1 MAINQY
7 TFDDIVLPVPPVYV
21 PGEVFDYTTNKLP
34 KYLKSQYTSMLDL
47 IAAIQNAFLVSNE
60 QIAGIDAD
68 KITNNT
74 QFTQSVFVGAESKI
88 KLDGVNNQ
96 ITITDNQGSPVTRVI
111 LGKLSSASD
120 DYGLKVIDASGTVS
134 FQTGSTTFIDGGIIT
149 ANTVT
154 ATQIAADTITA
165 SQIAADAI
173 TTTELAANS
182 VTASEIDVAN
192 LSAISADLGTVT
204 AGTITGGTLQ
214 TAASG
219 QRVIISSTGLQ
230 AINSSGVTV
239 VNIAND
245 GQFTFGP
252 SSGDNVSWNNTALS
266 VSGDIIATGNIQDGA
281 VTVPKTSSATAG
293 SDTGTSYCGDVDVS
307 VPNCQGGNIVA
318 TIVVA
323 ITLRTQGGGSG
334 TAEKDGIIAIQIDGN
349 EFRAPAFFPGGPA
362 ALSGTYGTSK
372 NHQITGTFL
381 DANPAGSLGSTA
393 TQTYTVSTAMF
404 EKDGTTLN
412 SSFIAKMEVKLVT
425 LETFK

>member
-1 MAINQY
+1 VAINQY

-47 IAAIQNAFLVSNE
+47 ISAIQNAFLVSNE

-165 SQIAADAI
+165 SQIAADTI
-173 TTTELAANS
+173 TATELAANS

-204 AGTITGGTLQ
+204 AGTITGGTIQ

-219 QRVIISSTGLQ
+219 QRLVVGSTGLQ
-230 AINSSGVTV
+230 AINSSGTTV
-239 VNIAND
+239 ASIGND
-245 GQFTFGP
+245 GQFRFGP
-252 SSGDNVSWNNTALS
+252 SSGNNIAWDNSTLS
-266 VSGDIIATGNIQDGA
+266 VTGDIISTGNIEDGA
-281 VTVPKTSSATAG
+281 ITSPIVTVGTFNTEVAQTEFTASINRTTRGGNVIIIAEITGNPDDDGTPSLSYTNKLEILSGSTVLASGSMPSAAAPGDSTINCSGLDGSPNGSISSSAT
-293 SDTGTSYCGDVDVS
+293 TTYTLKLTVGDAYNS
-307 VPNCQGGNIVA
+307 SA
-318 TIVVA
+318 T
-323 ITLRTQGGGSG
+323 
-334 TAEKDGIIAIQIDGN
+334 
-349 EFRAPAFFPGGPA
+349 PPGGF
-362 ALSGTYGTSK
+362 G
-372 NHQITGTFL
+372 
-381 DANPAGSLGSTA
+381 NPAS
-393 TQTYTVSTAMF
+393 Y
-404 EKDGTTLN
+404 
-412 SSFIAKMEVKLVT
+412 KLIT
-425 LETFK
+425 LETLK

>member
-47 IAAIQNAFLVSNE
+47 ISAIQNAFLVSNE

-165 SQIAADAI
+165 SQIAADTI
-173 TTTELAANS
+173 TATELAANS

-204 AGTITGGTLQ
+204 AGTITGGTIQ

-219 QRVIISSTGLQ
+219 QRLVVGSTGLQ
-230 AINSSGVTV
+230 AINSSGTTV
-239 VNIAND
+239 ATIGND
-245 GQFTFGP
+245 GQFRFGP
-252 SSGDNVSWNNTALS
+252 SSGNNIAWDNSTLS
-266 VSGDIIATGNIQDGA
+266 VTGEIVATGNIQDGA
-281 VTVPKTSSATAG
+281 ITVPQVTTVTQG
-293 SDTGTSYCGDVDVS
+293 STTGTSYAGDATVN
-307 VPNCQGGNIVA
+307 VPNCQGGNIIA
-318 TIVVA
+318 A
-323 ITLRTQGGGSG
+323 IEVKLYIRLDIGSG
-334 TAEKDGIIAIQIDGN
+334 GNAIAAIQIDGN
-349 EFRAPAFFPGGPA
+349 EFRAPVFVRAGGG
-362 ALSGTYGTSK
+362 LSGLYNNTD
-372 NHQITGTFL
+372 NQQVTGTFL
-381 DANPAGSLGSTA
+381 DGNPAGSLGSPA
-393 TQTYTVSTAMF
+393 TQSYTVAAALF
-404 EKDGTTLN
+404 DPDG
-412 SSFIAKMEVKLVT
+412 SSFSGGGFIARMQISLVT